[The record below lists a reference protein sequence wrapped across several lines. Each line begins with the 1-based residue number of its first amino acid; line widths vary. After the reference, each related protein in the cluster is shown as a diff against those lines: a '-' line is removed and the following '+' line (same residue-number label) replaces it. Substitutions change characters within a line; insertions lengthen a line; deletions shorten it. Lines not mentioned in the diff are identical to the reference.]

1 MIYGNKNEIEY
12 ITQFPNE
19 ENPYNWI
26 LMLPFDVIDE
36 FVSKRDGKK
45 VLIKE
50 DFERTDYGT
59 LYYE

>member
-1 MIYGNKNEIEY
+1 MIYGNKNEQEY
-12 ITQFPNE
+12 LKQFPNE
-19 ENPYNWI
+19 ENPYNWT

-50 DFERTDYGT
+50 DFERTDYGV